1 MATVQT
7 ITAGHKTAGRRP
19 KSRQATGDT
28 RAAILKAARRVFA
41 QRGLDGASIR
51 DVAETAKVNT
61 AMIYYYFKDKEDL
74 YRSVISDSFSPLAAI
89 WDDKIFKGDAPVK
102 EKIRKYVESY
112 IRFQQVNED
121 LRRIMAM
128 EFAGSG
134 GNITWICEKHF
145 SDNYGKLVKILKE
158 GMKTGELK
166 KVDPSLAIASLF
178 GIIIHNFIMEPLA
191 EYVHGKHVNLSP
203 RKFGAFVTE
212 LFFSGLGRQATVQQR
227 A

>member
-51 DVAETAKVNT
+51 DVAEAAKVNT

-74 YRSVISDSFSPLAAI
+74 YRAVLADSFSALTTI
-89 WDDKIFKGDAPVK
+89 WDDEIFKSSAPVR
-102 EKIRKYVESY
+102 EKIRKYIDGY
-112 IRFQQVNED
+112 IRFHQANED

-128 EFAGSG
+128 EFAASG
-134 GNITWICEKHF
+134 GNITWVCEKYF
-145 SDNYGKLVKILKE
+145 AENFARLTRIFRE
-158 GMKTGELK
+158 GMRKGELK
-166 KVDPSLAIASLF
+166 KFDPSLAVASLI
-178 GIIIHNFIMEPLA
+178 GVIIHNFIMQPIA
-191 EYVHGKHVNLSP
+191 KHVHGKSVNLSP
-203 RKFGAFVTE
+203 GKFGAFVAD
-212 LFFSGLGRQATVQQR
+212 LFFDGLGRQGNLQR
-227 A
+227 V

>member
-1 MATVQT
+1 MRKIRTKRERTV
-7 ITAGHKTAGRRP
+7 GRRP
-19 KSRQATGDT
+19 KSLKPDRGT
-28 RAAILKAARRVFA
+28 RADILAAARHVFA
-41 QRGLDGASIR
+41 SRGIDGTSVR
-51 DVAETAKVNT
+51 EVAETAKVNN

-74 YRSVISDSFSPLAAI
+74 YRSVLSDSFSPLAAI
-89 WDDKIFKGDAPVK
+89 WDDRIFKGAAPVK
-102 EKIRKYVESY
+102 EKIRKYVEGY

-145 SDNYGKLVKILKE
+145 SDNYRKLAKILKE

-191 EYVHGKHVNLSP
+191 EHVHGKHVNLSP
-203 RKFGAFVTE
+203 KKFGAFVTE
-212 LFFSGLGRQATVQQR
+212 LFFNGLGRQTTVQR

>member
-1 MATVQT
+1 MKKVSIKRARTV
-7 ITAGHKTAGRRP
+7 GRRP
-19 KSRQATGDT
+19 KSLKPDRGT
-28 RAAILKAARRVFA
+28 RADILAAARHVFA
-41 QRGLDGASIR
+41 SRGIDGTSVR
-51 DVAETAKVNT
+51 EVADAAKVNN

-74 YRSVISDSFSPLAAI
+74 YRSVLSDSFSPLSAI
-89 WDDKIFKGDAPVK
+89 WDDKIFKGAAPVK
-102 EKIRKYVESY
+102 EKIRKYVEGY

-145 SDNYGKLVKILKE
+145 SDNYGKLAKILKE

-191 EYVHGKHVNLSP
+191 KHVHGKHVNLSP

-212 LFFSGLGRQATVQQR
+212 LFFSGLGRQAAVQR

>member
-51 DVAETAKVNT
+51 DVAE
-61 AMIYYYFKDKEDL
+61 
-74 YRSVISDSFSPLAAI
+74 
-89 WDDKIFKGDAPVK
+89 PVK
-102 EKIRKYVESY
+102 EKIRKYVEGY

-145 SDNYGKLVKILKE
+145 SVNYGKLVKILKE

-203 RKFGAFVTE
+203 RKFGAFVME
-212 LFFSGLGRQATVQQR
+212 LFFSGLGRQATVQR

>member
-1 MATVQT
+1 MKTKRTKRKRTV
-7 ITAGHKTAGRRP
+7 GRRP
-19 KSRQATGDT
+19 KSLKPEMGT
-28 RAAILKAARRVFA
+28 RADILAAARHVFA
-41 QRGLDGASIR
+41 SRGIDGTSVR
-51 DVAETAKVNT
+51 KVAEAAKVNN
-61 AMIYYYFKDKEDL
+61 AMIYYHFKDKEDL

-102 EKIRKYVESY
+102 EKIRKYIEGY

-191 EYVHGKHVNLSP
+191 EHVHGKHVNLSP
-203 RKFGAFVTE
+203 KKFGAFVTE
-212 LFFSGLGRQATVQQR
+212 LFFNGLGRQATLQR

>member
-1 MATVQT
+1 MKKVRIKRARTV
-7 ITAGHKTAGRRP
+7 GRRP
-19 KSRQATGDT
+19 KSLKPDRGT
-28 RAAILKAARRVFA
+28 RADILAAARHVFA
-41 QRGLDGASIR
+41 SKGIDGTSVR
-51 DVAETAKVNT
+51 EVAEAAKVNT

-74 YRSVISDSFSPLAAI
+74 YRSVLSDSFSPLAAI
-89 WDDKIFKGDAPVK
+89 WDDKIFKGAAPVK
-102 EKIRKYVESY
+102 EKIRKYIEGY

-145 SDNYGKLVKILKE
+145 SVNYGKLVKILKE
-158 GMKTGELK
+158 GMKAGELK

-203 RKFGAFVTE
+203 KKFGAFVTE
-212 LFFSGLGRQATVQQR
+212 LFFSGLGRQTTVQR

>member
-1 MATVQT
+1 MRKIRTKRERTV
-7 ITAGHKTAGRRP
+7 GRRP
-19 KSRQATGDT
+19 KSLKPDRGT
-28 RAAILKAARRVFA
+28 RADILAAARHVFA
-41 QRGLDGASIR
+41 SRGIDGTSVR
-51 DVAETAKVNT
+51 EVAEAAKVNN

-74 YRSVISDSFSPLAAI
+74 YRSVLSDSFSPLAAI
-89 WDDKIFKGDAPVK
+89 WDDKIFKGAAPVK
-102 EKIRKYVESY
+102 EKIRKYIEGY

-145 SDNYGKLVKILKE
+145 AVNYGKLVKILKE

-191 EYVHGKHVNLSP
+191 EHVHGKHVNLSP
-203 RKFGAFVTE
+203 KKFGAFVTE
-212 LFFSGLGRQATVQQR
+212 LFFNGLGRQTTVQR